1 MTSELESVKRDRMV
15 EKLAEHGVRIDA
27 VKQDTERILVH
38 LEKLNGRVYS
48 NERSIA
54 KLQGIGSVLFVA
66 IGTVISMLAFL

>member
-1 MTSELESVKRDRMV
+1 MTSEIQASQRERMV

-27 VKQDTERILVH
+27 VKQDTESIIGH

-54 KLQGIGSVLFVA
+54 RLQGIGSVLFVA
-66 IGTVISMLAFL
+66 IGTVLSMLAFL

>member
-1 MTSELESVKRDRMV
+1 MTSETQASQRERMV

-27 VKQDTERILVH
+27 VKNDTERIIGH

-66 IGTVISMLAFL
+66 IGTVISILVFI

>member
-1 MTSELESVKRDRMV
+1 MTSESELAKRDRMV
-15 EKLAEHGVRIDA
+15 EKLAEHGVKIEA
-27 VKQDTERILVH
+27 VKQDTERILIH

-66 IGTVISMLAFL
+66 IGTVLSIFAFL

>member
-1 MTSELESVKRDRMV
+1 MTSETQASQRERMV

-27 VKQDTERILVH
+27 VKQDTERIIGH

-54 KLQGIGSVLFVA
+54 RLQGVGSVLFVA
-66 IGTVISMLAFL
+66 IGTVLSMLAFL

>member
-1 MTSELESVKRDRMV
+1 MTSEMESAKRDRMV

-66 IGTVISMLAFL
+66 IGTVLSMLAFL

>member
-1 MTSELESVKRDRMV
+1 MTSELESSKRDRMV

-66 IGTVISMLAFL
+66 IGTVLSMLAFL

>member
-1 MTSELESVKRDRMV
+1 MTSELESAKRDRMV

-66 IGTVISMLAFL
+66 IGTVLSMLAFL

>member
-1 MTSELESVKRDRMV
+1 MTSELESAKRDRMV

-38 LEKLNGRVYS
+38 LEKLNGRVYH

-54 KLQGIGSVLFVA
+54 RLQGIGSVLFVA
-66 IGTVISMLAFL
+66 IGTVLSMFAFL

>member
-1 MTSELESVKRDRMV
+1 MTSQVESSQRERMV

-27 VKQDTERILVH
+27 VKNDTERIIGH

-54 KLQGIGSVLFVA
+54 RLQGIGSVLFIA
-66 IGTVISMLAFL
+66 IGTVISILVLI

>member
-1 MTSELESVKRDRMV
+1 MTSEIQASQRERMV

-27 VKQDTERILVH
+27 VKQDTERIIGH

-54 KLQGIGSVLFVA
+54 KLQGVGSVLFVA
-66 IGTVISMLAFL
+66 IGTVLSMLAFL

>member
-1 MTSELESVKRDRMV
+1 MTSELESAKRDRMV